1 MVEAYFYIPSDLAE
15 DAVEC
20 GIKLSQWCSREAM
33 IAGEM
38 KKCIS
43 ALLNPR
49 DDYEKYVSSA
59 YRCLKL
65 EVQSKYCF
73 AADALLYEAG
83 KSNSDVMELY
93 YKSIMP
99 IEQYTF
105 GKYRLPECLITST
118 VIGEQIHL
126 MGKGLDTPVLFDN
139 SQELYFSNIIE
150 CFKEEHEDF
159 NDTILYHLLK
169 RLCLDGKVNV
179 VEDDATGLAVFT
191 DKRTGQVYTLRIPD
205 MDKY

>member
-1 MVEAYFYIPSDLAE
+1 MVEAYFYVPANLAE
-15 DAVEC
+15 DAIEC
-20 GIKLSQWCSREAM
+20 GIKLSKWYSREVELG
-33 IAGEM
+33 GEI

-49 DDYEKYVSSA
+49 DDYNKYISTE

-65 EVQSKYCF
+65 EVQPKYCF
-73 AADALLYEAG
+73 VADSLLYEAG
-83 KSNSDVMELY
+83 RSNSCVMELY
-93 YKSIMP
+93 QRSIIP

-118 VIGEQIHL
+118 VIGEQINL
-126 MGKGLDTPVLFDN
+126 LSKRLDTPVLYDN

-150 CFKEEHEDF
+150 CFRDEHENF

-169 RLCLDGKVNV
+169 RLCQDGKVDN
-179 VEDDATGLAVFT
+179 VEDEASGLAVFN
-191 DKRTGQVYTLRIPD
+191 DNRTGQVYTLRIPD
-205 MDKY
+205 MDSY